1 MKINMDIQQQIKEE
15 LKRVIIAL
23 GGEVKDDEIVLSP
36 SNTREHGDYASNLA
50 MRKAKSFQ
58 TNPMVLAEKIIA
70 EFKLEGVDHIEAAK
84 PGFLNFFLKQDELG
98 SIIKTIV
105 NDPQHYGDL
114 DLGKGIKVNIE
125 YVSANPTGTLHLGH
139 ARGAALGDCLARLY
153 KKAGYDV
160 TREYYVND
168 AGVQMD
174 HLAESLMIRYL
185 SLFGIERAM
194 PDDGYHGPE
203 IIKLAQELKE
213 EIGDLYVNEPESHL
227 EDFKKFGGDKLLDAI
242 KKDLHDFRVDQDVYT
257 SEKAIRNRGDVEKV
271 LEHLRPFCYEQEG
284 ALWLDT
290 TKDGDDK
297 DRVLVKTDGNYTY
310 LLPDIA
316 YHNDKFNRG
325 FDLLIDMFGADH
337 HGYIARLKSSQK
349 DLGHNPEALNVC
361 LVQMVR
367 LFKNGEEFKM
377 SKRTGNAITMK
388 ELIDEVGVDSVR
400 YFFVSRSGTSHLDFD
415 IDLAKTL
422 GSENPVYY
430 AQYTHARLCGIM
442 KNASSFYPIDYSCSQ
457 LTSESEKDLLILLKD
472 YTNVI
477 KNATLENEPYKVTNY
492 IHTLAQTINE
502 FYTKCRVI
510 DDKNPE
516 LTRERL
522 GLVEACRY
530 VLASA
535 LNLIAVEAPERMV
548 SSDKVENN

>member
-1 MKINMDIQQQIKEE
+1 MDIQDKIKEE
-15 LKRVIIAL
+15 LKRVIVKL
-23 GGEVKDDEIVLSP
+23 GGEVEDKEIVLSP
-36 SNTREHGDYASNLA
+36 SDTREHGDYASNLA
-50 MRKAKSFQ
+50 MRKAKLFHK
-58 TNPMVLAEKIIA
+58 NPMDLANEIIA
-70 EFKLEGVDHIEAAK
+70 EFSLDGVDHIEACK

-105 NDPQHYGDL
+105 TEKEHYGDL
-114 DLGKGIKVNIE
+114 DIGKGIKVNIE

-153 KKAGYDV
+153 KKAGFDV

-174 HLAESLMIRYL
+174 HLAESLMVRYL
-185 SLFGIERAM
+185 QECGKDAVL

-203 IIKLAQELKE
+203 IIALAKELKE
-213 EIGDLYVNEPESHL
+213 KVGESYLDDSESHL
-227 EDFKKFGGDKLLDAI
+227 GDFKKFGGMKLLDAI

-257 SEKAIRNRGDVEKV
+257 SEKAIRERGDVEKV
-271 LEHLRPFCYEQEG
+271 LEDLKPFCYEQDG
-284 ALWLDT
+284 ALWLNT

-297 DRVLVKTDGNYTY
+297 DRVLVKSDGNYTY

-337 HGYIARLKSSQK
+337 HGYIMRLKSSQK
-349 DLGHNPEALNVC
+349 DLGHNPDALNVC

-377 SKRTGNAITMK
+377 SKRTGNAISMK
-388 ELIDEVGVDSVR
+388 ELVEEVGVDAVR

-442 KNASSFYPIDYSCSQ
+442 NNAKDFYPIDYSSS
-457 LTSESEKDLLILLKD
+457 LLVSESEKNLLILLKGYSD
-472 YTNVI
+472 AI
-477 KNATLENEPYKVTNY
+477 KSATLENEPYKITNY
-492 IHTLAQTINE
+492 IHTLAQSINE

-510 DDKNPE
+510 DNQNPE
-516 LTRERL
+516 LTKERL
-522 GLVEACRY
+522 GLVEACKD

-535 LNLIAVEAPERMV
+535 LNLIAVDAPARMV
-548 SSDKVENN
+548 SAEKTE

>member
-1 MKINMDIQQQIKEE
+1 MDIQDRIKQE
-15 LKRVIIAL
+15 LKRVFCSL
-23 GGEVKDDEIVLSP
+23 GGTVEDDEIILTASD
-36 SNTREHGDYASNLA
+36 TREHGDYTTNLA
-50 MRKAKSFQ
+50 MRKAKVLHRS
-58 TNPMVLAEKIIA
+58 PMDIANDIITG
-70 EFKLEGVDHIEAAK
+70 FSIDGIDHIEAVK
-84 PGFLNFFLKQDELG
+84 PGFLNFFLRQDELG
-98 SIIKTIV
+98 SIIKDIV
-105 NDPQHYGDL
+105 ASPEKYGNL
-114 DLGKGIKVNIE
+114 EIGKGVKVDIE

-139 ARGAALGDCLARLY
+139 ARGAAIGDCLARLY

-174 HLAESLMIRYL
+174 HLAESLMVRYL
-185 SLFGIERAM
+185 QEFGVESTL

-203 IIKLAQELKE
+203 IIRLAKDLKAE
-213 EIGDLYVNEPESHL
+213 VGDRCLKDPKAHL
-227 EDFKKFGGDKLLDAI
+227 NDFKTYGGAKLLDAI
-242 KKDLHDFRVDQDVYT
+242 KVDLHDFRVDQDVYS
-257 SEKAIRNRGDVEKV
+257 SEKAIRDRGDVEKV
-271 LEHLRPFCYEQEG
+271 LDELKPYCYENEG
-284 ALWLDT
+284 ALWLNT

-297 DRVLVKTDGNYTY
+297 DRVLVKSDGTYTY

-325 FDLLIDMFGADH
+325 FDLLIDLFGADH

-349 DLGHNPEALNVC
+349 DLGHNPDALNVC

-367 LFKNGEEFKM
+367 LFKDGEEFKM

-388 ELIDEVGVDSVR
+388 ELVEEVGVDAVR
-400 YFFVSRSGTSHLDFD
+400 YFFVSRSAASHLDFD

-442 KNASSFYPIDYSCSQ
+442 KNGASFYPIDYSSTG
-457 LTSESEKDLLILLKD
+457 LTSETEKDLLILLKD
-472 YTNVI
+472 YPNVVQ
-477 KNATLENEPYKVTNY
+477 NAVVENEPYKVTNY

-510 DDKNPE
+510 DVQNVE
-516 LTRERL
+516 LTKERL
-522 GLVEACRY
+522 GLVEACKD

-535 LNLIAVEAPERMV
+535 LDLIAVSAPERMV
-548 SSDKVENN
+548 STDKSEC

>member
-1 MKINMDIQQQIKEE
+1 MDIQQKIKEE
-15 LKRVIIAL
+15 LKRVIIEL
-23 GGEVKDDEIVLSP
+23 GGEVEDKEIVLSP
-36 SNTREHGDYASNLA
+36 SDTREHGDYASNLA
-50 MRKAKSFQ
+50 MRKAKTFHK
-58 TNPMVLAEKIIA
+58 NPMDLASDIIA
-70 EFKLEGVDHIEAAK
+70 KFSLDGVDHIEACK

-105 NDPQHYGDL
+105 TDPEHYGDL
-114 DLGKGIKVNIE
+114 DIGKGIKVDIE

-153 KKAGYDV
+153 KKSGYDV

-185 SLFGIERAM
+185 QEFGKDAKL

-203 IIKLAQELKE
+203 IINLAKELKE
-213 EIGDLYVNEPESHL
+213 KVGDSYLVDPESHL
-227 EDFKKFGGDKLLDAI
+227 DDFKKFGGMKLLDAI

-257 SEKAIRNRGDVEKV
+257 SEKAIRQRGDVEKV
-271 LEHLRPFCYEQEG
+271 LDALRPYCYEQEG
-284 ALWLDT
+284 ALWLNT

-297 DRVLVKTDGNYTY
+297 DRVLVKSDGNYTY

-325 FDLLIDMFGADH
+325 FDLLIDLFGADH
-337 HGYIARLKSSQK
+337 HGYVMRLKSSQK
-349 DLGHNPEALNVC
+349 DLGHNPDALQVS

-377 SKRTGNAITMK
+377 SKRTGNAISMK
-388 ELIDEVGVDSVR
+388 ELVEEVGVDAVR

-442 KNASSFYPIDYSCSQ
+442 NNAKDFYPIDYSSS
-457 LTSESEKDLLILLKD
+457 LLVSESEKNLLILLKGYSD
-472 YTNVI
+472 AI
-477 KNATLENEPYKVTNY
+477 KSATLENEPYKITNY
-492 IHTLAQTINE
+492 IHTLAQSINE

-510 DDKNPE
+510 DSQNPE
-516 LTRERL
+516 LTKERL
-522 GLVEACRY
+522 GLVEACKD

-535 LNLIAVEAPERMV
+535 LNLVAVDAPVRMV
-548 SSDKVENN
+548 STEKAE

>member
-1 MKINMDIQQQIKEE
+1 MDIQQKIKDE
-15 LKRVIIAL
+15 LKRVIVKL
-23 GGEVKDDEIVLSP
+23 GGEVEDKEIVLSP
-36 SNTREHGDYASNLA
+36 SDTREHGDYASNLA
-50 MRKAKSFQ
+50 MRKAKVFHK
-58 TNPMVLAEKIIA
+58 NPMDLANDIIA
-70 EFKLEGVDHIEAAK
+70 EFSLDGVDHIEACR

-105 NDPQHYGDL
+105 SNPEHYGEL
-114 DLGKGIKVNIE
+114 DMGKGIKVDIE

-174 HLAESLMIRYL
+174 HLAESLMVRYL
-185 SLFGIERAM
+185 EEFSQDAKM
-194 PDDGYHGPE
+194 PEDGYHGPE
-203 IIKLAQELKE
+203 IIALAKELKE
-213 EIGDLYVNEPESHL
+213 KVGDSYLADPESHL
-227 EDFKKFGGDKLLDAI
+227 EDFKQFGGMKLLDAI

-257 SEKAIRNRGDVEKV
+257 SEKAIRQRGDVEKV
-271 LEHLRPFCYEQEG
+271 LQQLKPFCYEQDG
-284 ALWLDT
+284 ALWLNT

-297 DRVLVKTDGNYTY
+297 DRVLVKSDGNYTY

-325 FDLLIDMFGADH
+325 FDLLIDLFGADH

-349 DLGHNPEALNVC
+349 DLGHNPDALHVS

-377 SKRTGNAITMK
+377 SKRTGNAISMK
-388 ELIDEVGVDSVR
+388 ELVEEVGVDAVR

-442 KNASSFYPIDYSCSQ
+442 NNAKDFYPIDYSSS
-457 LTSESEKDLLILLKD
+457 LLVSESEKNLLILLKGYSD
-472 YTNVI
+472 VI
-477 KNATLENEPYKVTNY
+477 KSATVENEPYKVTNY
-492 IHTLAQTINE
+492 IHTLAQSINE

-510 DDKNPE
+510 E
-516 LTRERL
+516 IGRAH
-522 GLVEACRY
+522 V
-530 VLASA
+530 
-535 LNLIAVEAPERMV
+535 
-548 SSDKVENN
+548 

>member
-1 MKINMDIQQQIKEE
+1 MDIQEQIKQE
-15 LKRVIIAL
+15 LKRVMSVL
-23 GGEVKDDEIVLSP
+23 GQEVSDAEIVLSP

-50 MRKAKSFQ
+50 MRKAKAFQ
-58 TNPMVLAEKIIA
+58 LPPMEVATKIIS
-70 EFKLEGVDHIEAAK
+70 EFSLPGVDHIEACK

-98 SIIKTIV
+98 SIIKKIV
-105 NDPQHYGDL
+105 TEKEHYGDL
-114 DLGKGIKVNIE
+114 EIGKGIKVNIE

-153 KKAGYDV
+153 KKSGYDV

-168 AGVQMD
+168 AGVQID
-174 HLAESLMIRYL
+174 HLADSLKARYL
-185 SLFGIERAM
+185 QEFGIECDV

-203 IIKLAQELKE
+203 IIALAKELKE
-213 EIGDLYVNEPESHL
+213 KVGDAYVKDIDAHT
-227 EDFKKFGGDKLLDAI
+227 EDFKDFGKARLLDAI
-242 KKDLHDFRVDQDVYT
+242 KEDLHQFRVDQDVYT
-257 SEKAIRNRGDVEKV
+257 SEKEIRDRGDVEKV
-271 LEHLRPFCYEQEG
+271 LEQLRPFCYEKEG

-297 DRVLVKTDGNYTY
+297 DRVLIKSDGNYTY

-325 FDLLIDMFGADH
+325 FDLLIDLFGADH

-349 DLGHNPEALNVC
+349 DLGHNPDALNVT

-367 LFKNGEEFKM
+367 LFKDGQEFKM

-388 ELIDEVGVDSVR
+388 ELIEEVGVDAVR

-430 AQYTHARLCGIM
+430 AQYTHASLCGILN
-442 KNASSFYPIDYSCSQ
+442 NAKAFFPLDYACSS
-457 LTSESEKDLLILLKD
+457 LTTDTEKDLLILLKD
-472 YTNVI
+472 YPNVI
-477 KNATLENEPYKVTNY
+477 KAATLEMEPYKVTNY
-492 IHTLAQTINE
+492 IHTLSQTINE

-510 DDKNPE
+510 DDQNVI
-516 LTRERL
+516 LTKERL
-522 GLVEACRY
+522 GLVEACRD

-535 LNLIAVEAPERMV
+535 LSLIAVSSPERMV
-548 SSDKVENN
+548 SSEKAEN

>member
-1 MKINMDIQQQIKEE
+1 MDIQQKIKDE
-15 LKRVIIAL
+15 LKRVIVKL
-23 GGEVKDDEIVLSP
+23 GGEVEDKEIVLSP
-36 SNTREHGDYASNLA
+36 SDTREHGDYASNLA
-50 MRKAKSFQ
+50 MRKAKVFHK
-58 TNPMVLAEKIIA
+58 NPMDLANDIIA
-70 EFKLEGVDHIEAAK
+70 EFSLDGVDHIEACK

-105 NDPQHYGDL
+105 SNPEHYGDL
-114 DLGKGIKVNIE
+114 DMGKGIKVDIE

-174 HLAESLMIRYL
+174 HLAESLMVRYL
-185 SLFGIERAM
+185 EEFSQDAKM
-194 PDDGYHGPE
+194 PEDGYHGPE
-203 IIKLAQELKE
+203 IIALAKELKE
-213 EIGDLYVNEPESHL
+213 KVGDSYLADPESHL
-227 EDFKKFGGDKLLDAI
+227 EDFKKFGGMKLLDAI

-257 SEKAIRNRGDVEKV
+257 SEKAIRQRGDVEKV
-271 LEHLRPFCYEQEG
+271 LQQLKPFCYEQDG
-284 ALWLDT
+284 ALWLNT

-297 DRVLVKTDGNYTY
+297 DRVLVKSDGNYTY

-325 FDLLIDMFGADH
+325 FDLLIDLFGADH

-349 DLGHNPEALNVC
+349 DLGHNPDALHVS

-367 LFKNGEEFKM
+367 LFKNGEEIKM
-377 SKRTGNAITMK
+377 SKRTGNAISMK
-388 ELIDEVGVDSVR
+388 ELVEEVGVDAVR

-442 KNASSFYPIDYSCSQ
+442 NNAKDFYPIDYSSS
-457 LTSESEKDLLILLKD
+457 LLVSESEKHLLILLKGYSD
-472 YTNVI
+472 VI
-477 KNATLENEPYKVTNY
+477 KSATVENEPYKVTNY
-492 IHTLAQTINE
+492 IHTLAQSINE

-510 DDKNPE
+510 DSQNVE
-516 LTRERL
+516 LTKERL
-522 GLVEACRY
+522 GLVEACKD

-535 LNLIAVEAPERMV
+535 LDLIAVSAPERMV
-548 SSDKVENN
+548 SAEKAE

>member
-1 MKINMDIQQQIKEE
+1 MDIQEQIKQE
-15 LKRVIIAL
+15 LKRVMSVL
-23 GGEVKDDEIVLSP
+23 GQEVSDAEIVLSP

-50 MRKAKSFQ
+50 MRKAKAFQ
-58 TNPMVLAEKIIA
+58 LPPMEVATKIIS
-70 EFKLEGVDHIEAAK
+70 EFSLPGVDHIEAGK

-98 SIIKTIV
+98 SIIKKIV
-105 NDPQHYGDL
+105 TEKEHYGDL
-114 DLGKGIKVNIE
+114 EIGKGIKVNIE

-153 KKAGYDV
+153 KKSGYDV

-168 AGVQMD
+168 AGVQID
-174 HLAESLMIRYL
+174 HLADSLKARYL
-185 SLFGIERAM
+185 QEFGIECDV

-203 IIKLAQELKE
+203 IIVLAKELKE
-213 EIGDLYVNEPESHL
+213 KVGDAYVKDIDAHT
-227 EDFKKFGGDKLLDAI
+227 EDFKDFGKARLLDAI
-242 KKDLHDFRVDQDVYT
+242 KEDLHQFRVDQDVYT
-257 SEKAIRNRGDVEKV
+257 SEKEIRDRGDVEKV
-271 LEHLRPFCYEQEG
+271 LEQLRPFCYEKEG

-297 DRVLVKTDGNYTY
+297 DRVLIKSDGNYTY

-325 FDLLIDMFGADH
+325 FDLLIDLFGADH

-349 DLGHNPEALNVC
+349 DLGHNPDALNVT

-367 LFKNGEEFKM
+367 LFKDGQEFKM

-388 ELIDEVGVDSVR
+388 ELIEEVGVDAVR

-430 AQYTHARLCGIM
+430 AQYTHARLCGILN
-442 KNASSFYPIDYSCSQ
+442 NAKAFFPLDYACSS
-457 LTSESEKDLLILLKD
+457 LTTDTEKDLLILLKD
-472 YTNVI
+472 YPNVI
-477 KNATLENEPYKVTNY
+477 KAATLEMEPYKVTNY
-492 IHTLAQTINE
+492 IHTLSQTINE

-510 DDKNPE
+510 DDQNVI
-516 LTRERL
+516 LTKERL
-522 GLVEACRY
+522 GLVEACRD

-535 LNLIAVEAPERMV
+535 LSLIAVSSPERMV
-548 SSDKVENN
+548 SSEKAEN

>member
-1 MKINMDIQQQIKEE
+1 MDIQQKIKEE
-15 LKRVIIAL
+15 LKRVIVKL
-23 GGEVKDDEIVLSP
+23 GGEVEDKEIVLSP
-36 SNTREHGDYASNLA
+36 SDTREHGDYASNLA
-50 MRKAKSFQ
+50 MRKAKTFHK
-58 TNPMVLAEKIIA
+58 NPMDLANDIIA
-70 EFKLEGVDHIEAAK
+70 DFSLDGVDHIEACK

-105 NDPQHYGDL
+105 KDPEHYGDL
-114 DLGKGIKVNIE
+114 DIGKGIKVDIE

-153 KKAGYDV
+153 KKSGYDV

-174 HLAESLMIRYL
+174 HLAESLMVRYL
-185 SLFGIERAM
+185 QEFGRDVRLPE
-194 PDDGYHGPE
+194 DGYHGPE
-203 IIKLAQELKE
+203 IINLAKELKE
-213 EIGDLYVNEPESHL
+213 KVGDSYLSDPESHL
-227 EDFKKFGGDKLLDAI
+227 NDFKQFGGMKLLDAI

-257 SEKAIRNRGDVEKV
+257 SEKAIRERGDVEKV
-271 LEHLRPFCYEQEG
+271 LETLRPYCYEQDG
-284 ALWLDT
+284 AIWLNT

-297 DRVLVKTDGNYTY
+297 DRVLVKSDGNYTY

-325 FDLLIDMFGADH
+325 FDLLIDLFGADH
-337 HGYIARLKSSQK
+337 HGYIMRLKSSQK
-349 DLGHNPEALNVC
+349 DLGHNPDALQVS

-377 SKRTGNAITMK
+377 SKRTGNAISMK
-388 ELIDEVGVDSVR
+388 ELVEEVGVDAVR

-442 KNASSFYPIDYSCSQ
+442 NNAKDLYPIDYSST
-457 LTSESEKDLLILLKD
+457 LLVSESEKNLLILLKGYSD
-472 YTNVI
+472 AI
-477 KNATLENEPYKVTNY
+477 KSATLENEPYKITNY
-492 IHTLAQTINE
+492 IHTLAQSINE

-510 DDKNPE
+510 DSQNPE
-516 LTRERL
+516 LTKERL
-522 GLVEACRY
+522 GLVEACKD

-535 LNLIAVEAPERMV
+535 LNLIAVDAPVRMV
-548 SSDKVENN
+548 STEKAE

>member
-1 MKINMDIQQQIKEE
+1 MDIQEQIKQE
-15 LKRVIIAL
+15 LKRVMSVL
-23 GGEVKDDEIVLSP
+23 GQEVSDGEIVLSP

-50 MRKAKSFQ
+50 MRKAKAFQ
-58 TNPMVLAEKIIA
+58 LPPMEVATKIIS
-70 EFKLEGVDHIEAAK
+70 EFSLPGVDHIEACK

-98 SIIKTIV
+98 SIIKKIV
-105 NDPQHYGDL
+105 TEKEHYGDL
-114 DLGKGIKVNIE
+114 EIGKGIKVNIE

-153 KKAGYDV
+153 KKSGYDV

-168 AGVQMD
+168 AGVQID
-174 HLAESLMIRYL
+174 HLADSLKARYL
-185 SLFGIERAM
+185 QEFGIECDV

-203 IIKLAQELKE
+203 IIALAKELKE
-213 EIGDLYVNEPESHL
+213 KVGDAYVKDIDAHT
-227 EDFKKFGGDKLLDAI
+227 EDFKDFGKARLLDAI
-242 KKDLHDFRVDQDVYT
+242 KEDLHQFRVDQDVYT
-257 SEKAIRNRGDVEKV
+257 SEKEIRDRGDVEKV
-271 LEHLRPFCYEQEG
+271 LEQLRPFCYEKEG

-297 DRVLVKTDGNYTY
+297 DRVLIKSDGNYTY

-325 FDLLIDMFGADH
+325 FDLLIDLFGADH

-349 DLGHNPEALNVC
+349 DLGHNPDALNVT

-367 LFKNGEEFKM
+367 LFKDGQEFKM

-388 ELIDEVGVDSVR
+388 ELIEEVGVDAVR

-430 AQYTHARLCGIM
+430 AQYTHARLCGILN
-442 KNASSFYPIDYSCSQ
+442 NAKAFFPLDYACSS
-457 LTSESEKDLLILLKD
+457 LTTDTEKDLLILLK
-472 YTNVI
+472 YYPNVI
-477 KNATLENEPYKVTNY
+477 KAATLEMEPYKVTNY
-492 IHTLAQTINE
+492 IHTLSQTINE

-510 DDKNPE
+510 DDQNVI
-516 LTRERL
+516 LTKERL
-522 GLVEACRY
+522 GLVEACRD

-535 LNLIAVEAPERMV
+535 LSLIAVSSPERMV
-548 SSDKVENN
+548 SSEKAEN

>member
-1 MKINMDIQQQIKEE
+1 MDIQDRIKQE
-15 LKRVIIAL
+15 LKRVFCSL
-23 GGEVKDDEIVLSP
+23 GGTVEDDEIVLTASD
-36 SNTREHGDYASNLA
+36 TREHGDYTTNLA
-50 MRKAKSFQ
+50 MRKAKVLRRS
-58 TNPMVLAEKIIA
+58 PMDIANDIIA
-70 EFKLEGVDHIEAAK
+70 GFSIEGIDHIEAVK
-84 PGFLNFFLKQDELG
+84 PGFLNFFLRQDELG
-98 SIIKTIV
+98 SIIKDV
-105 NDPQHYGDL
+105 VVSPEKYGNL
-114 DLGKGIKVNIE
+114 EIGNGVKVDIE

-139 ARGAALGDCLARLY
+139 ARGAAIGDCLARLY

-174 HLAESLMIRYL
+174 HLAESLMVRYL
-185 SLFGIERAM
+185 QEFGVESTL

-203 IIKLAQELKE
+203 IIRLAKDLKAE
-213 EIGDLYVNEPESHL
+213 VGDRYLKDPKAHL
-227 EDFKKFGGDKLLDAI
+227 NDFKTYGGAKLLDAI
-242 KKDLHDFRVDQDVYT
+242 KVDLHDFRVDQDVYS
-257 SEKAIRNRGDVEKV
+257 SEKAIRDRGDVEKV
-271 LEHLRPFCYEQEG
+271 LDELKPYCYENEG
-284 ALWLDT
+284 ALWLNT

-297 DRVLVKTDGNYTY
+297 DRVLVKSDGTYTY

-325 FDLLIDMFGADH
+325 FDLLIDLFGADH

-349 DLGHNPEALNVC
+349 DLGHNPDALNVC

-367 LFKNGEEFKM
+367 LFKDGEEFKM

-388 ELIDEVGVDSVR
+388 ELVEEVGVDAVR
-400 YFFVSRSGTSHLDFD
+400 YFFVSRSAASHLDFD

-442 KNASSFYPIDYSCSQ
+442 KNGASFYPIDYSSTG
-457 LTSESEKDLLILLKD
+457 LTSETEKDLLILLKD
-472 YTNVI
+472 YPNVVQ
-477 KNATLENEPYKVTNY
+477 NAVVENEPYKVTNY

-510 DDKNPE
+510 DVQNVE
-516 LTRERL
+516 LTKERL
-522 GLVEACRY
+522 GLVEACKD

-535 LNLIAVEAPERMV
+535 LDLIAVSAPERMV
-548 SSDKVENN
+548 STDKSEC

>member
-1 MKINMDIQQQIKEE
+1 MDIQQKIKDE
-15 LKRVIIAL
+15 LKRVIVKL
-23 GGEVKDDEIVLSP
+23 GGEVEDKEIVLSP
-36 SNTREHGDYASNLA
+36 SDTREHGDYASNLA
-50 MRKAKSFQ
+50 MRKAKVFHK
-58 TNPMVLAEKIIA
+58 NPMDLANDIIA
-70 EFKLEGVDHIEAAK
+70 EFSLDGVDHIEACK

-105 NDPQHYGDL
+105 SNPEHYGDL
-114 DLGKGIKVNIE
+114 DMGKGIKVDIE

-174 HLAESLMIRYL
+174 HLYL
-185 SLFGIERAM
+185 EEFSQDAKM
-194 PDDGYHGPE
+194 PEDGYHGPE
-203 IIKLAQELKE
+203 IIALAKELKE
-213 EIGDLYVNEPESHL
+213 KVGDSYLADPESHL
-227 EDFKKFGGDKLLDAI
+227 EDFKKFGGMKLLDAI

-257 SEKAIRNRGDVEKV
+257 SEKAIRQRGDVEKV
-271 LEHLRPFCYEQEG
+271 LQQLKPFCYEQDG
-284 ALWLDT
+284 ALWLNT

-297 DRVLVKTDGNYTY
+297 DRVLVKSDGNYTY

-316 YHNDKFNRG
+316 HHTDKFTRG
-325 FDLLIDMFGADH
+325 FDLLIDLFGADH

-349 DLGHNPEALNVC
+349 DLGHNPDALHVS

-377 SKRTGNAITMK
+377 SKRTGNAISMK
-388 ELIDEVGVDSVR
+388 ELVEEVGVDAVR

-442 KNASSFYPIDYSCSQ
+442 NNAKDFYPIDYSSS
-457 LTSESEKDLLILLKD
+457 LLVSESEKNLLILLKGYSD
-472 YTNVI
+472 VI
-477 KNATLENEPYKVTNY
+477 KSATVENEPYKVTNY
-492 IHTLAQTINE
+492 IHTLAQSINE

-510 DDKNPE
+510 DSQNVE
-516 LTRERL
+516 LTKERL
-522 GLVEACRY
+522 GLVEACKD

-535 LNLIAVEAPERMV
+535 LDLIAVSAPERMV
-548 SSDKVENN
+548 SAEKAE

>member
-1 MKINMDIQQQIKEE
+1 MDIQEQIKQE
-15 LKRVIIAL
+15 LKRVMSVL
-23 GGEVKDDEIVLSP
+23 GQEVSDAEIVLSP

-50 MRKAKSFQ
+50 MRKAKAFQ
-58 TNPMVLAEKIIA
+58 LPPMEVATKIIS
-70 EFKLEGVDHIEAAK
+70 EFSLPGVDHIEACK

-98 SIIKTIV
+98 SIIKKIV
-105 NDPQHYGDL
+105 TEKEHYGDL
-114 DLGKGIKVNIE
+114 EIGKGIKVNIE

-153 KKAGYDV
+153 KKSGYDV

-168 AGVQMD
+168 AGVQID
-174 HLAESLMIRYL
+174 HLADSLKARYL
-185 SLFGIERAM
+185 QEFGIECDV

-203 IIKLAQELKE
+203 IIALAKELKE
-213 EIGDLYVNEPESHL
+213 KVGDAYVKDIDAHT
-227 EDFKKFGGDKLLDAI
+227 EDFKDFGKARLLDAI
-242 KKDLHDFRVDQDVYT
+242 KEDLHQFRVDQDVYT
-257 SEKAIRNRGDVEKV
+257 SEKEIRDRGDVEKV
-271 LEHLRPFCYEQEG
+271 LEQLRPFCYEKEG

-297 DRVLVKTDGNYTY
+297 DRVLIKSDGNYTY

-325 FDLLIDMFGADH
+325 FDLLIDLFGADH

-349 DLGHNPEALNVC
+349 DLGHNPDALNVT
-361 LVQMVR
+361 LAQMVR
-367 LFKNGEEFKM
+367 LFKHGQEFKM
-377 SKRTGNAITMK
+377 SKRTGKAITMK
-388 ELIDEVGVDSVR
+388 ELIEEVCVDAVR

-430 AQYTHARLCGIM
+430 AQYTHARLCGILN
-442 KNASSFYPIDYSCSQ
+442 NAKAFFPLDYACSS
-457 LTSESEKDLLILLKD
+457 LTTDTEKDLLILLKD
-472 YTNVI
+472 YPNVI
-477 KNATLENEPYKVTNY
+477 KAATLEMEPYKVTNY
-492 IHTLAQTINE
+492 IHTLSQTINE

-510 DDKNPE
+510 DDQNVI
-516 LTRERL
+516 LTKERL
-522 GLVEACRY
+522 GLVEACRD

-535 LNLIAVEAPERMV
+535 LSLIAVSSPERMV
-548 SSDKVENN
+548 SSEKAEN

>member
-1 MKINMDIQQQIKEE
+1 MDIQEQIKQE
-15 LKRVIIAL
+15 LKRVMSVL
-23 GGEVKDDEIVLSP
+23 GQEVSDAEIVLSP

-50 MRKAKSFQ
+50 MRKAKAFQ
-58 TNPMVLAEKIIA
+58 LPPMDVATKIIR
-70 EFKLEGVDHIEAAK
+70 EFSLPGVDHIEACK

-98 SIIKTIV
+98 SIIKKIV
-105 NDPQHYGDL
+105 TEKEHYGDL
-114 DLGKGIKVNIE
+114 EIGKGIKVNIE

-153 KKAGYDV
+153 KKSGYDV

-168 AGVQMD
+168 AGVQID
-174 HLAESLMIRYL
+174 HLADSLKARYL
-185 SLFGIERAM
+185 QEFGIECDV
-194 PDDGYHGPE
+194 PEDGYHGPE
-203 IIKLAQELKE
+203 IIALAKELKE
-213 EIGDLYVNEPESHL
+213 KVGDAYVKDIDAHT
-227 EDFKKFGGDKLLDAI
+227 EDFKDFGKARLLDAI
-242 KKDLHDFRVDQDVYT
+242 KEDLHQFRVDQDVYT
-257 SEKAIRNRGDVEKV
+257 SEKEIRDRGDVEKV
-271 LEHLRPFCYEQEG
+271 LEQLRPFCYEKEG

-297 DRVLVKTDGNYTY
+297 DRVLIKSDGNYTY

-325 FDLLIDMFGADH
+325 FDLLIDLFGADH

-349 DLGHNPEALNVC
+349 DLGHNPDALNVT

-367 LFKNGEEFKM
+367 LFKDGQEFKM

-388 ELIDEVGVDSVR
+388 ELIEEVGVDAVR

-430 AQYTHARLCGIM
+430 AQYTHARLCGILN
-442 KNASSFYPIDYSCSQ
+442 NAKAFFPLDYACSS
-457 LTSESEKDLLILLKD
+457 LTTDTEKDLLILLKD
-472 YTNVI
+472 YPNVI
-477 KNATLENEPYKVTNY
+477 KAATLEMEPYKVTNY
-492 IHTLAQTINE
+492 IHTLSQTINE

-510 DDKNPE
+510 DDQNVI
-516 LTRERL
+516 LTKERL
-522 GLVEACRY
+522 GLVEACRD

-535 LNLIAVEAPERMV
+535 LSLIAVSSPERMV
-548 SSDKVENN
+548 SSEKAEN